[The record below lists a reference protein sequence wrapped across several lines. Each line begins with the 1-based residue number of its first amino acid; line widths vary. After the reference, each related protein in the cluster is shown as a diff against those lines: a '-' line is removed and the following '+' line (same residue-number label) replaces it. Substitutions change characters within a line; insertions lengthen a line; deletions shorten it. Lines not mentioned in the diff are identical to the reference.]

1 MARNKEK
8 ADIAAKEYFYTKKKI
23 EELRAKR
30 EEIWERSKTEK
41 SAQLLSESLALTSK
55 IEEAYQN
62 LDNYAHLIVEYLY
75 GEETEN
81 AKQDSQ

>member
-1 MARNKEK
+1 MARKKKE
-8 ADIAAKEYFYTKKKI
+8 ADIAAKYYFHTKKKI

-41 SAQLLSESLALTSK
+41 SAQLFSESLALTSK

-75 GEETEN
+75 GNEEE
-81 AKQDSQ
+81 ADE